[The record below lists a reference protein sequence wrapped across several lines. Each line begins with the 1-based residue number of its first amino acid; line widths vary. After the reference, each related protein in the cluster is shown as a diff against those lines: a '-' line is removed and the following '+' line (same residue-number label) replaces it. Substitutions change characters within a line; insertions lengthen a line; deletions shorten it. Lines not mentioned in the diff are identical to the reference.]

1 MTSRYP
7 LRPLGDMLTLD
18 RDPVTIEPTATYH
31 TAGIL
36 SYGRGLFAR
45 PAITGAETS
54 YKQYF
59 RLHRD
64 QVVFSRLFAWEGAAA
79 LVVPEFDG
87 YFVSSEFPT
96 LTVDGEQA
104 VPRYLG
110 HLMRWPAFHE
120 RLAGATRG
128 LGLRRQ
134 RVHVDEF
141 LAIEIPLPDV
151 DEQRRIATWLDGI
164 LHRQKAALSA
174 METHSAD
181 VFFRALPSLV
191 EAELQSAAEGVTTVS
206 ELVKLVGD
214 LVHPGD
220 DPGAAREFVGLQHV
234 ESRTGRRLGADSVGN
249 EKGRKFRFEPG
260 DVVYGYLRPYLNKA
274 WVADRDG
281 LCSVD
286 QYVLRPTGRMSS
298 SLIGYVLRS
307 LGVLEQARV
316 LTHNLQLPRLRSG
329 LLMAMNAP
337 DIPLERQAKVESRLS
352 ALSNRVCAIG
362 GTRQRQC
369 EAVDALG
376 RAALNRAFAGV
387 TS

>member
-1 MTSRYP
+1 MNRRYP
-7 LRPLGDMLTLD
+7 LRPLGDVLTLD
-18 RDPVTIEPTATYH
+18 LDPVAIEPTATYH

-59 RLHRD
+59 CLHRD

-96 LTVDGEQA
+96 LTVDSEQA
-104 VPRYLG
+104 VPSYLG
-110 HLMRWPAFHE
+110 YLMRWPEFHE
-120 RLAGATRG
+120 LLAGATRG

-141 LAIEIPLPDV
+141 LAIKVPLPDIE
-151 DEQRRIATWLDGI
+151 EQRRVVTWLDDL
-164 LHRQKAALSA
+164 LHRQEVALSA
-174 METHSAD
+174 IQTHSAD
-181 VFFRALPSLV
+181 VFLQALPPLV
-191 EAELQSAAEGVTTVS
+191 GGELQNVAEGVTTVS

-214 LVHPGD
+214 VVHPGD
-220 DPGAAREFVGLQHV
+220 DPGAARQFVGLQHV
-234 ESRTGRRLGADSVGN
+234 ESHTGRRLGADPVGN

-274 WVADRDG
+274 WVADRHG

-307 LGVLEQARV
+307 LRVLEQARV

-329 LLMAMNAP
+329 LLMTMNAP
-337 DIPLERQAKVESRLS
+337 DIPLERQAEMESRLN
-352 ALSNRVCAIG
+352 ALSNRICAIA
-362 GTRQRQC
+362 GTRRRQC

-376 RAALNRAFAGV
+376 RAALNRAFAGI